1 MCADYV
7 TDIYEHLRCSEYHG
21 KIDPRYLERVQT
33 DVNATMRGIL
43 VDWLIEVAEEYKL
56 TPDTLFLSVKYIDC
70 CLSVCAVARTQL
82 QVGQLKCFFERN
94 IFLNTTQLAACW
106 RYLHVDR
113 IKI

>member
-56 TPDTLFLSVKYIDC
+56 TPDTLF
-70 CLSVCAVARTQL
+70 
-82 QVGQLKCFFERN
+82 
-94 IFLNTTQLAACW
+94 
-106 RYLHVDR
+106 
-113 IKI
+113 

>member
-21 KIDPRYLERVQT
+21 KIDPRYLEESTNRRER
-33 DVNATMRGIL
+33 DHGGIL

-82 QVGQLKCFFERN
+82 QVGQLKYFFERN
-94 IFLNTTQLAACW
+94 IFLKHDTTCSLLALPAC
-106 RYLHVDR
+106 
-113 IKI
+113 